1 MSISTLRR
9 RIKKQA
15 IEYKLEQGKYFIIDQ
30 KPNAVLPK
38 ASLTRD
44 KSPNFDPNLALSSL
58 ESLVNEI
65 KSTYVNTI
73 EEKDKIILELQKENL
88 GLKSLVNMMES

>member
-1 MSISTLRR
+1 MD
-9 RIKKQA
+9 
-15 IEYKLEQGKYFIIDQ
+15 QG
-30 KPNAVLPK
+30 PTTVLPK
-38 ASLTRD
+38 ASL
-44 KSPNFDPNLALSSL
+44 KSNKSSNFDPNLALNSL
-58 ESLVNEI
+58 ESLINEI